1 MTHRIIWPSLIAV
14 ILLFEL
20 SHSNVAARSNLSWC
34 RVSDPTLDKRSIRFN
49 DIDRLYST
57 LPGPVHLGLLKVED
71 VRLARLNDAFGRL
84 VGVWTD
90 RCLDPATDQIVVST
104 IDHFLCLFLLL
115 WAIIEGLACVD
126 AIVVADRPRL
136 AQVSL
141 RIRFLEGA
149 TSVRLSDRCFST
161 NFLICV
167 RVTATLFFVIDGN
180 ILVRSY
186 FFEHVNLLRV
196 CL

>member
-1 MTHRIIWPSLIAV
+1 M
-14 ILLFEL
+14 
-20 SHSNVAARSNLSWC
+20 
-34 RVSDPTLDKRSIRFN
+34 
-49 DIDRLYST
+49 
-57 LPGPVHLGLLKVED
+57 PGPVHLGLLKVED

-104 IDHFLCLFLLL
+104 IDRFLCLFLLL

-161 NFLICV
+161 NFLICI
-167 RVTATLFFVIDGN
+167 RVAATLFFIIDGN
-180 ILVRSY
+180 IRVRSY
-186 FFEHVNLLRV
+186 FLEHVNLLRV
-196 CL
+196 CLCKLILVSLLLWFEREVGASFDSAKIFDLFRFISVCRSSITLCVKLIG